1 MLAGV
6 NAVKVGLPDHAG
18 MNVRAPAFR
27 RPAVHRGDAVAPG
40 RAARGGGAPLRRLRK
55 KILSGLQTPGPPP
68 SVRRTSSAPSRAAR
82 RAARARPS
90 PSSRST
96 SSTHTRSRG
105 CWRSPQARAAAFPPP
120 RVPAQGTSAGT
131 RGQRR
136 RASDRAPSAPSGG
149 AASSRDGATATLVDL
164 SKLKETSGF
173 ERAFLCGALALS
185 ELALPELPPKAFA
198 EFVICLNRQ
207 RAQAARPSP
216 PPLAAPPP
224 GPRVTRVGRRVGTC
238 FPPWAPLAR
247 RALHACPGARRGAG
261 DQESERHRHGA
272 RSPPLLPPSP
282 LPARASPREPGP
294 QESALTRTWDSPVPS
309 DPRPRGCRWASAPRR
324 PPPSPRPR

>member
-1 MLAGV
+1 MVKNLRGKADKAILAGTHLGAELAGV

-40 RAARGGGAPLRRLRK
+40 RAARGGGAPLGRLRK

-120 RVPAQGTSAGT
+120 RVPAQGTSTGT

-216 PPLAAPPP
+216 PPLAAPPAQALVSPGWAPVSLP
-224 GPRVTRVGRRVGTC
+224 GPPWPDVRSTPVQVLAEEPEIKNQSDTVTV
-238 FPPWAPLAR
+238 
-247 RALHACPGARRGAG
+247 H
-261 DQESERHRHGA
+261 
-272 RSPPLLPPSP
+272 
-282 LPARASPREPGP
+282 
-294 QESALTRTWDSPVPS
+294 
-309 DPRPRGCRWASAPRR
+309 
-324 PPPSPRPR
+324 PPPS

>member
-1 MLAGV
+1 MDA
-6 NAVKVGLPDHAG
+6 
-18 MNVRAPAFR
+18 RAPACR

-40 RAARGGGAPLRRLRK
+40 RAARGGGAPLRRLRR
-55 KILSGLQTPGPPP
+55 IPLGNAVLSGLLTRALRRL
-68 SVRRTSSAPSRAAR
+68 RRTSSAPSRAAR

-120 RVPAQGTSAGT
+120 RVPAQGTSTGT

-136 RASDRAPSAPSGG
+136 RASDRAPLAPSGG

-224 GPRVTRVGRRVGTC
+224 GPRVTRVGTC

-247 RALHACPGARRGAG
+247 LALHAPGARRGAA
-261 DQESERHRHGA
+261 DQESERHRHAPRPQLALVHDARRRRGA
-272 RSPPLLPPSP
+272 DALADEPPPMAAAAHGRGHRLAVQP
-282 LPARASPREPGP
+282 PARACAR
-294 QESALTRTWDSPVPS
+294 PVRAEHQS
-309 DPRPRGCRWASAPRR
+309 
-324 PPPSPRPR
+324 